1 MSEEDTKVTEET
13 PGAEPRGTQTA
24 QAKPEPAQ
32 AAAKDTP
39 KVAAADAAGDAAK
52 EESGADE
59 GGELRKDGTR
69 RPTAAE
75 LLGEELAP
83 IKARKAKSSKNIT
96 TGVVHVK
103 ATFNNTI
110 VSVTDL
116 SGNVISWGSAGGAG
130 FKGSRK
136 STAYAGTVVAQDAV
150 RKAMSHG
157 LKEAEVEIQGP
168 GAGRES
174 AVRAVQSAG
183 VTVTS
188 IKDVTPI
195 PHNGCRPKK
204 RRRV

>member
-1 MSEEDTKVTEET
+1 MTDESTSPAPEEDVPAAAEAAATEATGAEET
-13 PGAEPRGTQTA
+13 KT
-24 QAKPEPAQ
+24 K
-32 AAAKDTP
+32 
-39 KVAAADAAGDAAK
+39 
-52 EESGADE
+52 
-59 GGELRKDGTR
+59 

-75 LLGEELAP
+75 LLGEDLAP
-83 IKARKAKSSKNIT
+83 VKARKAKGSKNIT
-96 TGVVHVK
+96 QGVVHVK

-116 SGNVISWGSAGGAG
+116 TGNVISWGSAGGAG

-136 STAYAGTVVAQDAV
+136 STAYAGTVVAQEAV

-157 LKEAEVEIQGP
+157 LKEAEVLIQGP

-174 AVRAVQSAG
+174 AVRAVQSCG
-183 VTVTS
+183 VTVST
-188 IKDVTPI
+188 IKDVTPV